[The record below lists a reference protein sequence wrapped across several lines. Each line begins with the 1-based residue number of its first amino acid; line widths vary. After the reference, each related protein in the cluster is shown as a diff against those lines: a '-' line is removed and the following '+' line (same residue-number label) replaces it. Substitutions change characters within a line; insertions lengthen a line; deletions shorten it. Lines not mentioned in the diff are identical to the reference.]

1 MITGGIDVGIEN
13 TKAVVL
19 QDGKVAGRASG
30 HSGGASRGRHAEEI
44 WQAALKAAGVS
55 ASSVTKIV
63 ATGQGKYDVGFTR
76 DRVVEPLADARA
88 AKFLFP
94 QARSVVDLGAD
105 QVRVVSLDEK
115 SGIREVALNAKC
127 GAGVGL
133 FLESMA
139 RTLGMSLDEMAASN
153 GAASEPPAV
162 SDACCVFGEL
172 DAIAL
177 IHNNTP
183 RPQIIEAVHA
193 AAATRIN
200 SVLNE
205 KIKPEKSTTVL
216 IGGLSR
222 NPALV
227 EALEKRSGI
236 SFLRPAEAEY
246 AGALGAAL
254 IAAGEGV

>member
-13 TKAVVL
+13 IKAVVL
-19 QDGKVAGRASG
+19 QDGKVAGRGTG
-30 HSGGASRGRHAEEI
+30 HSGGANRGRHAEEV

-55 ASSVTKIV
+55 ASAVDKIV
-63 ATGQGKYDVGFTR
+63 ATGQGKYDVDFAQH
-76 DRVVEPLADARA
+76 RVVEPLADARA

-105 QVRVVSLDEK
+105 QVRVVSFDDK
-115 SGIREVALNAKC
+115 GGIREVALNAKC
-127 GAGVGL
+127 GAGIGL

-139 RTLGMSLDEMAASN
+139 RTLGMTTEEMAASDS
-153 GAASEPPAV
+153 AAPAPAAV
-162 SDACCVFGEL
+162 SDSCCVFGEL

-177 IHNNTP
+177 IHANAP
-183 RPQIIEAVHA
+183 RTQIVEAVHA

-205 KIKPEKSTTVL
+205 KIKPEQSNTVL
-216 IGGLSR
+216 VGGLSR
-222 NPALV
+222 SSGLV
-227 EALEKRSGI
+227 KALEKRSGI

-254 IAAGEGV
+254 IAAEEGV